1 MRMHSLSDRRPS
13 TVERRFAATVVLY
26 RVALTALV
34 VLAAAI
40 SIWNAYAVPGHIG
53 YDSEQN
59 VHAARDLVYE
69 GEFGDPNDQN
79 ENSYKPPGFFLIA
92 GSLYWAGENV
102 LDVTDARSVVQFA
115 NALLVVL
122 TLLLVIGLARLVW
135 PERRGLHVIAGA
147 FFLLMPLTLKTA
159 SFFHPGMLGLFV
171 STVAL
176 YLVTR
181 MIVRGGA
188 TIPTTVGL
196 TVATFAGLT
205 ILVSNAWTY
214 GVVVLALLGAG
225 YAGVVPWR
233 RLRAPLVAILGV
245 TLVLAVPYYIQQ
257 TAQEGHPFLSGDT
270 PWFDYAKAKPLEFYV
285 GLGLPE
291 VFTEPVRSN
300 YLKQL
305 LPTVYTESWGDY
317 FGVWSW
323 ALGDPPMP
331 PPSNALQEMRQQSW
345 LGLLPTFVGMGAWLM
360 LLATWGRT
368 LYRRCQ
374 DVQVAALGPI
384 VLLTLIAWVG
394 FLYYAIGYFTY
405 EGDNIKG
412 TYMLNAVPAW
422 ALCFAW
428 GVDRLRRLPV
438 IGLPLAV
445 ALAGSA
451 LLSLPFLV
459 YNDALWGLL

>member
-1 MRMHSLSDRRPS
+1 MHSLSDRRLSPAIRS
-13 TVERRFAATVVLY
+13 FAATVPLY
-26 RVALTALV
+26 RVAVTGLV
-34 VLAAAI
+34 VLAAAF

-59 VHAARDLVYE
+59 VHAAHDLVYE

-92 GSLYWAGENV
+92 GSLYWVGENV
-102 LDVTDARSVVQFA
+102 LQLTDPRSIVQFGQ
-115 NALLVVL
+115 ALLVVA

-135 PERRGLHVIAGA
+135 PERRALHVIAGA
-147 FFLLMPLTLKTA
+147 FYLLMPLTLKTA
-159 SFFHPGMLGLFV
+159 SFFHPGTLGLFV

-181 MIVRGGA
+181 MIVNGRA
-188 TIPTTVGL
+188 SIVETVGL
-196 TVATFAGLT
+196 TLATFAGPA
-205 ILVSNAWTY
+205 ILVANAWTY
-214 GVVVLALLGAG
+214 GAVVLSLLGAG
-225 YAGVVPWR
+225 IARAVPWR
-233 RLRAPLVAILGV
+233 RLAIPLGALLIATV
-245 TLVLAVPYYIQQ
+245 VLAVPYYVRQ
-257 TAQEGHPFLSGDT
+257 TQQEGHPFLNDDT
-270 PWFDYAKAKPLEFYV
+270 PWFQYAADKPLKFYV

-300 YLKQL
+300 YLKQM

-317 FGVWSW
+317 FGVWAW
-323 ALGDPPMP
+323 ALGDPPLP
-331 PPSNALQEMRQQSW
+331 PPQDALNQMRQQSW
-345 LGLLPTFVGMGAWLM
+345 IGLLPTFVGIGAWLV
-360 LLATWGRT
+360 LLVAWAKGIFRRRDDART
-368 LYRRCQ
+368 A
-374 DVQVAALGPI
+374 VLGPI
-384 VLLTLIAWVG
+384 VLLPLIAWVG

-405 EGDNIKG
+405 EGDNMKG

-428 GVDRLRRLPV
+428 GVERLRRLPV
-438 IGLPLAV
+438 LGLPLV
-445 ALAGSA
+445 LVLVGGA